1 MGTKTIIVAGF
12 GPGISSA
19 VARRFGREGY
29 SVALV
34 ARNAERLAAG
44 VKELAAAGITAEAF
58 TADLSNVDAIG
69 GLVTTIRGKLGPIAA
84 IHWNAYGAG
93 AGDVTTAPLAELAAQ
108 VGMATV
114 SLTAIVQAALP
125 DLRAAQGSVLVTNG
139 GLGFDKPEL
148 HTIGVQWGVMGLSI
162 ANAAKRKLVA
172 LLALKLAPEV
182 YVGEVVVT
190 GTVKGTAFDQGNA
203 TLDPIDIA
211 ETFWTL
217 AQGRKEST
225 ITV

>member
-1 MGTKTIIVAGF
+1 MGSKTIIVAGF

-19 VARRFGREGY
+19 VARRFGREGFT
-29 SVALV
+29 VALV

-44 VKELAAAGITAEAF
+44 VKELAAAGIQAEAF
-58 TADLSNVDAIG
+58 TADLSHADAIG
-69 GLVTTIRGKLGPIAA
+69 GLVATIRGKLGPIAA
-84 IHWNAYGAG
+84 IHWNTYGAG
-93 AGDVTTAPLAELAAQ
+93 AGDVTTAPLAELASQ

-125 DLRAAQGSVLVTNG
+125 DLRAAKGVVLVTNG

-148 HTIGVQWGVMGLSI
+148 HAIGVQWGVMGLSV

-172 LLALKLAPEV
+172 LLALKLAPDV

-203 TLDPIDIA
+203 TLDPNAIA
-211 ETFWTL
+211 ERFWTL
-217 AQGRKEST
+217 AQARKEST
-225 ITV
+225 ITI